1 MKYVEW
7 SWEASDNPEI
17 QSGIITIKH
26 EELSVSF
33 KMERFETA
41 CKLINIIEA
50 IKDTDRSEC
59 INEISLAMIS
69 TINDMRKKL

>member
-1 MKYVEW
+1 MKYVKW

-26 EELSVSF
+26 EELSVST
-33 KMERFETA
+33 KLETFEKA
-41 CKLINIIEA
+41 CKLINIIESMRETTR
-50 IKDTDRSEC
+50 IDC
-59 INEISLAMIS
+59 INEISVAMIS